1 MADRDVWRKNIPEDF
16 DGRFG
21 DKFDD
26 EVAMGPVVQVT
37 IGVVAACVAG
47 FLIIWGMMVWNDDK
61 VEASI
66 PVAAPIDQANEQ
78 KLPTGPL
85 LQADPEAELE
95 AMRHEMSTRLNGYGW
110 VDPSAG
116 VVHIPIAQAIGLLAV
131 DPESQGSEPGAETS
145 ASETAEGTPTEET
158 PAEASPSESVDED
171 AHGDAQTSGT
181 DA

>member
-21 DKFDD
+21 KKFDD

-37 IGVVAACVAG
+37 IGVVVACLAG
-47 FLIIWGMMVWNDDK
+47 FLIIWWMMGWNAGK
-61 VEASI
+61 LEAAV

-95 AMRHEMSTRLNGYGW
+95 AMRHEMSARLNGYGW
-110 VDPSAG
+110 VDQAAG
-116 VVHIPIAQAIGLLAV
+116 VVHIPVAQAIGLLAV
-131 DPESQGSEPGAETS
+131 EPEAEVSEAEPS
-145 ASETAEGTPTEET
+145 AEETATDEAPAESS
-158 PAEASPSESVDED
+158 PAEASDD
-171 AHGDAQTSGT
+171 AGYGDGQATGT
-181 DA
+181 DG

>member
-21 DKFDD
+21 KKFDD

-37 IGVVAACVAG
+37 IGVVVACLGG
-47 FLIIWGMMVWNDDK
+47 FLIIWWMMGWNADK
-61 VEASI
+61 LEAAV

-95 AMRHEMSTRLNGYGW
+95 AMRHEMSARLNGYGW
-110 VDPSAG
+110 VDQAAG
-116 VVHIPIAQAIGLLAV
+116 VVHIPVAQAIGLLAV
-131 DPESQGSEPGAETS
+131 EPASEGSEP
-145 ASETAEGTPTEET
+145 ASEGSEPEAEVSEAEPSAESA
-158 PAEASPSESVDED
+158 PAEASDD
-171 AHGDAQTSGT
+171 AAHADGQATGT
-181 DA
+181 DG